1 MDLVWETKEA
11 PVHARVSSPF
21 LSLLLLF
28 LVPFLFFAYVRIKLL
43 SIITRPRMVMTRY
56 VFSSSVFFFLSPFFL
71 YIFFYIEPV
80 RPSKSRIS
88 LKFYYSIA
96 LSFSFLFSFF
106 SYVDFVE

>member
-21 LSLLLLF
+21 LSLLFLF

-56 VFSSSVFFFLSPFFL
+56 VFSSSVFFFLSLFF
-71 YIFFYIEPV
+71 YIFFFILNQSDLPNPE
-80 RPSKSRIS
+80 S
-88 LKFYYSIA
+88 A
-96 LSFSFLFSFF
+96 
-106 SYVDFVE
+106 